1 MRIQTLS
8 MYSHPQ
14 IGRANALHRATR
26 SQIVLLDLMHGT
38 PELAATSFLRVTL
51 VAGLLGLAW
60 RGTYSKL
67 HNRLPFAG
75 IEPWVSNDC
84 SYIFLPPKGDVF
96 NSNPSIPAEPWY

>member
-1 MRIQTLS
+1 MQTLS

-14 IGRANALHRATR
+14 IGRADALHRATR

-51 VAGLLGLAW
+51 VAGLLGLEW

-84 SYIFLPPKGDVF
+84 SYIFLPPKEKLL
-96 NSNPSIPAEPWY
+96 PSGVE

>member
-1 MRIQTLS
+1 MQTLS